1 MISVLINNCGIYPG
15 FAQVG
20 LAVGD
25 VKEILETATLWRT
38 KIQVPIIHAFNPLTA
53 KCIYICK
60 IKNEIFIEY
69 DSSLLAELYD
79 KFSSILV
86 YGK

>member
-1 MISVLINNCGIYPG
+1 MILLGLCNRRKKWCTTHVMKKLQYVYALIYTVNCKVI
-15 FAQVG
+15 
-20 LAVGD
+20 
-25 VKEILETATLWRT
+25 
-38 KIQVPIIHAFNPLTA
+38 NPLTA